1 VTMAPT
7 RSDSPSW
14 VAAIL
19 EWRWIWIAARTVLTA
34 AYVYGGFVKLF
45 DFNAAIAEQE
55 HFGLHPGR
63 LWAAIAI
70 VVELGGSALVISGRL
85 VWLGAGAIGILTA
98 IATIVANDFWNAQG
112 AGQVTVAN
120 TFLEHLGLIAGFVL
134 VAIMSERAVAD
145 VSVIKEWP
153 VSKGVR

>member
-1 VTMAPT
+1 MAT
-7 RSDSPSW
+7 LGSDSPSW

-19 EWRWIWIAARTVLTA
+19 GWRWTWLAARIVLTA

-45 DFNAAIAEQE
+45 HFHAAIAEQE
-55 HFGLHPGR
+55 HFGLHPGW

-85 VWLGAGAIGILTA
+85 VWLGAGAIGVLTA
-98 IATIVANDFWNAQG
+98 IATLVADDFWDARG
-112 AGQVTVAN
+112 AGEVMVTN

-145 VSVIKEWP
+145 VSVSKEWP
-153 VSKGVR
+153 ASKGVG